1 MLAMRPRAVA
11 HSIESSILGMRMVR
25 FIGTTGATEGSNV
38 DFAHG
43 IDNIAKILGWK
54 TMVRLNPT
62 ELITENER
70 NTPDREFHAQ
80 VNTDT
85 DFRINLAAV
94 NSADI
99 LSKPFE
105 VLIFYI
111 E

>member
-1 MLAMRPRAVA
+1 MRSRATALSVTTDQVGFRIA
-11 HSIESSILGMRMVR
+11 R
-25 FIGTTGATEGSNV
+25 FTGTTGATEGSNV

-43 IDNIAKILGWK
+43 IDDIAKILGWK
-54 TMVRLNPT
+54 TMVRLNST

-70 NTPDREFHAQ
+70 NTLDREFHAQ

>member
-1 MLAMRPRAVA
+1 MLVMRKRATALSVQTDQVGFRIA
-11 HSIESSILGMRMVR
+11 R
-25 FIGTTGATEGSNV
+25 FTGTTGATEGSNV

-43 IDNIAKILGWK
+43 IDDIAKILGWK
-54 TMVRLNPT
+54 ALVRLTLT
-62 ELITENER
+62 ELITENDR
-70 NTPDREFHAQ
+70 NTPDQEFHAQ

-94 NSADI
+94 NSANI

-105 VLIFYI
+105 VIIFYI

>member
-1 MLAMRPRAVA
+1 MIRSRATALSV
-11 HSIESSILGMRMVR
+11 EVDFLGLRIKRLV
-25 FIGTTGATEGSNV
+25 GTTGATEGSNV
-38 DFAHG
+38 DFPHG
-43 IDNIAKILGWK
+43 IDDIQKIVGWK
-54 TMVRLNPT
+54 AAVRLND
-62 ELITENER
+62 IVMIAENER
-70 NTPDREFHAQ
+70 NSPDLEFHAQ